1 MQRQKKNSL
10 NGIFRPLLAQKKRK
24 GRTARRTLRL
34 ESLESRQMLSTV
46 PWMPNHGDPDHTA
59 ADAGNG
65 PEASAYVAR
74 DLQQGGDA
82 PAARDSVTIINPD
95 SMGPTPNPFRGC
107 IPTDPCQMA
116 SGVIQGQTIE
126 KSLEHG
132 PDMITNLPKVD
143 VPDAAMG
150 PVGLFGPQGIDG
162 ESTDDPNA
170 SQQLRPTGG
179 STDIW
184 TDGPISGVIAKPQIG
199 SEHWP
204 PWSVHDSVQL
214 GVNNLWHDAIPE
226 EDELGI
232 SFPDWLGPPGITDPQ
247 CQGACYVVGGEP
259 ASQLRSE
266 IWTDGPITSASD
278 FAAQTGVGD
287 EPRDFSPDKKV
298 AEGKP
303 EDTDGL
309 IAIIAFNGETQGK
322 DRVTPE
328 DIKGNATDEDH
339 KDWVITPEDADGL
352 IAIIA
357 FNGETQAKDCVT
369 LEDIRGNAMNDIFCP
384 DDIKG
389 GSTDTDGLI
398 AIIAFNGETQGKDRV
413 TPDDIDGEATDKDH
427 KGIVMLGDIKGE
439 ATDKDHKGIVM
450 L

>member
-10 NGIFRPLLAQKKRK
+10 NGNFRPLLAQKKRK

-59 ADAGNG
+59 ADAGSG

-95 SMGPTPNPFRGC
+95 SMRPTSNPFRGC
-107 IPTDPCQMA
+107 IPTDPCQLTA
-116 SGVIQGQTIE
+116 GVIRGQTIG

-132 PDMITNLPKVD
+132 P
-143 VPDAAMG
+143 
-150 PVGLFGPQGIDG
+150 GIDG
-162 ESTDDPNA
+162 EAVDDLHEIWTA
-170 SQQLRPTGG
+170 G
-179 STDIW
+179 STTSIW
-184 TDGPISGVIAKPQIG
+184 TDGTMSSVIAQPQIG

-204 PWSVHDSVQL
+204 PPSVHDSVQL

-232 SFPDWLGPPGITDPQ
+232 SFPDWLGPPGLHDSIHCVVNNLWHDAIPEEDELGISFPDWLGPPGITEGQ

-266 IWTDGPITSASD
+266 IWTDGTMTNMSE
-278 FAAQTGVGD
+278 FAAPTGVGD

-298 AEGKP
+298 AEGMP

-309 IAIIAFNGETQGK
+309 IAIIALNGETQGK

-339 KDWVITPEDADGL
+339 KDWVI
-352 IAIIA
+352 
-357 FNGETQAKDCVT
+357 
-369 LEDIRGNAMNDIFCP
+369 
-384 DDIKG
+384 
-389 GSTDTDGLI
+389 
-398 AIIAFNGETQGKDRV
+398 
-413 TPDDIDGEATDKDH
+413 
-427 KGIVMLGDIKGE
+427 MLGDIKGE
-439 ATDKDHKGIVM
+439 ATDNDHKDWVITPDDIKGNATDEDHKDWVIMLGDIKGEAQDKDHKGIVM